1 MFKKALVTL
10 KSGFFALPMYFS
22 SLHVKKHG
30 FAIVYE
36 TARLWALM
44 FLKFAQV
51 KVKVHHKNYIPL
63 KEGVLFVCLSQSS
76 IDQEIILSAISSPSV
91 FYLNK
96 EKRLFLVS
104 NAWQKRLKSVNYPK
118 LLDEKIFKDN
128 QNIVVFVDHY
138 DKINESLINHVIK
151 YDYPIVL
158 LDIVNAHRALDEK
171 PLKRVVV
178 DVMFNIPIVSEEY
191 SGLSLNQLKHLM
203 IERKEGNMYEH
214 D

>member
-1 MFKKALVTL
+1 MFKRAIVTF
-10 KSGFFALPMYFS
+10 KSAFFALPMYFS
-22 SLHVKKHG
+22 SLHVKKHE
-30 FAIVYE
+30 FAIIYD

-91 FYLNK
+91 SYLNN

-104 NAWQKRLKSVNYPK
+104 NAWQKRLKSVVSPK

-128 QNIVVFVDHY
+128 QNVVVFVDHY
-138 DKINESLINHVIK
+138 DKINESLIKHAME
-151 YDYPIVL
+151 YGYPIVL
-158 LDIVNAHRALDEK
+158 LDIENAHRALDEK

-178 DVMFNIPIVSEEY
+178 DVLFNIPIVSEEY
-191 SGLSLNQLKHLM
+191 NGLSLKQLKHLM
-203 IERKEGNMYEH
+203 IERKEGNVYEH